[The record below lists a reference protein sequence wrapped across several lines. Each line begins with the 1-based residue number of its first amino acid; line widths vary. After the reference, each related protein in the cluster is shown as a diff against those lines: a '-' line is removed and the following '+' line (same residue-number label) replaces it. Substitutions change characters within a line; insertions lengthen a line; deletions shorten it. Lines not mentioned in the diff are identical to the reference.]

1 MTRKPSLPLL
11 AVFLVISVGGGL
23 LIGATNLPGGWYA
36 GLAKPSFTPPNW
48 LFGPAWT
55 VLYILIGIAGWRSL
69 GAGAGSTLFRLWVL
83 QMVLNFAWSPTV
95 FTLHRLDAGLG
106 IILAL
111 LASILAFI
119 ATGWQRDRLAALL
132 LVPYAAWV
140 GFATALNLALVQL
153 N

>member
-23 LIGATNLPGGWYA
+23 LIGATNLPGEWYA

-55 VLYILIGIAGWRSL
+55 VLYILIGIAGWHSF
-69 GAGAGSTLFRLWVL
+69 GTGTGSSLFRLWVL

-111 LASILAFI
+111 LATILGFI
-119 ATGWQRDRLAALL
+119 AAGWQRDRLTALL
-132 LVPYAAWV
+132 FVPYAAWV
-140 GFATALNLALVQL
+140 SFATALNLALVQL

>member
-11 AVFLVISVGGGL
+11 ALFLLISVGGGL
-23 LIGATNLPGGWYA
+23 LIGATNLPGEWYA

-55 VLYILIGIAGWRSL
+55 VLYILIGIAGWRSFS
-69 GAGAGSTLFRLWVL
+69 AGAHSTLFRLWVL
-83 QMVLNFAWSPTV
+83 QMLLNFAWSPTV
-95 FTLHRLDAGLG
+95 FTWHRLDAGLG

-111 LASILAFI
+111 LAAILAFI
-119 ATGWQRDRLAALL
+119 AAGWRRDRLAALL
-132 LVPYAAWV
+132 FVPYAAWV
-140 GFATALNLALVQL
+140 SFATALNLALVQL

>member
-23 LIGATNLPGGWYA
+23 LIGATNLPGEWYA

-48 LFGPAWT
+48 LFAPVWT
-55 VLYILIGIAGWRSL
+55 VLYILIGIAGWRSF
-69 GAGAGSTLFRLWVL
+69 GAGAGSPLFWLWVL

-95 FTLHRLDAGLG
+95 FTFHRLDAGLG

-132 LVPYAAWV
+132 FVPYAAWA